1 MSGKYHNWMFLHLSV
16 CANSENKV
24 TQHTLCVSSAKLP
37 TFRLCFHI
45 SRTDTRAVSSYLTLC
60 KNTHKVRLDKMPNC
74 EAQSARVEKQK
85 AECHEEGRKK
95 DSTLRS

>member
-1 MSGKYHNWMFLHLSV
+1 MSGKYHNWMFLHLGV

-45 SRTDTRAVSSYLTLC
+45 SRTDTRAVSSYLPLC

-74 EAQSARVEKQK
+74 EAWSAWVEKQK
-85 AECHEEGRKK
+85 AECDAWR
-95 DSTLRS
+95 